1 MVVGGFQLLVEPKV
15 EPVWWNCDRV
25 AGGGLDFASSFT
37 SWLVRS
43 IAIQSFNELQC
54 VFGIP
59 AQSAS
64 GDET

>member
-1 MVVGGFQLLVEPKV
+1 MV

>member
-1 MVVGGFQLLVEPKV
+1 M

-54 VFGIP
+54 
-59 AQSAS
+59 AEKTEM
-64 GDET
+64 ETRKDLLLVVDGRSLGSVR